1 MKDLNLIELTD
12 LEKRYGKKEA
22 LTGINLTI
30 GRGKIIGLLGP
41 NGSGKTTFD
50 QVIKRSVAA
59 NHQVRLKSMVKH
71 LVLTARRS
79 SAICQIRCILQIG

>member
-41 NGSGKTTFD
+41 NGLSL
-50 QVIKRSVAA
+50 I
-59 NHQVRLKSMVKH
+59 H
-71 LVLTARRS
+71 
-79 SAICQIRCILQIG
+79 I

>member
-1 MKDLNLIELTD
+1 MKDLNLLTD

-41 NGSGKTTFD
+41 NG
-50 QVIKRSVAA
+50 A
-59 NHQVRLKSMVKH
+59 
-71 LVLTARRS
+71 
-79 SAICQIRCILQIG
+79 